1 MPYISDKRIFKREN
15 TDMVTCN
22 AYPPDLSYEIFEKCM
37 AFAISAD
44 WGKKLF
50 YS

>member
-1 MPYISDKRIFKREN
+1 
-15 TDMVTCN
+15 VTCS

-50 YS
+50 FS